1 MKIIHLDL
9 LLMTKVYV
17 VGVESM
23 RKRSLDWNH
32 RFEELK
38 KIVSRYKTDKAKYDC
53 IIPVSGGKDSFF
65 IVDVVKNR
73 LGMKPLLVSYNKLFN
88 SSVGIENLANLRVQ
102 FDCDFIQKNINPEIA
117 KKITRRTLYKYGNPY
132 WHCIA
137 GETVFPVQIAVQLK
151 IPLIIWGAHQGLE
164 QVGMYSHLDN
174 VEMTRDTGMIMIFLV
189 LNQKIY
195 QIPMMILKIMI

>member
-1 MKIIHLDL
+1 
-9 LLMTKVYV
+9 
-17 VGVESM
+17 
-23 RKRSLDWNH
+23 
-32 RFEELK
+32 
-38 KIVSRYKTDKAKYDC
+38 
-53 IIPVSGGKDSFF
+53 
-65 IVDVVKNR
+65 
-73 LGMKPLLVSYNKLFN
+73 MKPLLVSYNKLFN

-174 VEMTRDTGMIMIFLV
+174 VEMTRRYRHDHDLLV

>member
-1 MKIIHLDL
+1 MVL
-9 LLMTKVYV
+9 
-17 VGVESM
+17 EC
-23 RKRSLDWNH
+23 KRCFYNENHPLGLVIDDEGICSGCRVHEEKDHLDWNH

-102 FDCDFIQKNINPEIA
+102 FDCDFIQKI
-117 KKITRRTLYKYGNPY
+117 
-132 WHCIA
+132 
-137 GETVFPVQIAVQLK
+137 
-151 IPLIIWGAHQGLE
+151 
-164 QVGMYSHLDN
+164 
-174 VEMTRDTGMIMIFLV
+174 
-189 LNQKIY
+189 
-195 QIPMMILKIMI
+195 